1 MGSGNDEKTV
11 IPDLIGNLNGKNM
24 NIGEK
29 HTLTYT
35 VTDNDTA
42 GILGS
47 GGLPVY
53 ATPAMICLMEKTAY
67 TLAAEHGNQTVG
79 TKVDIAHLRA
89 CKTGT
94 ELTSTAELMEAE
106 GRKLVF
112 KVSVSDEKGMIGEGM
127 HERFIIDPERF
138 MSKLN

>member
-1 MGSGNDEKTV
+1 
-11 IPDLIGNLNGKNM
+11 M

-35 VTDNDTA
+35 VTEKDTA
-42 GILGS
+42 DILGS

-67 TLAAEHGNQTVG
+67 DFAAQNGHQTVG
-79 TKVDIAHLRA
+79 TKVEISHLRA

-94 ELTSTAELMEAE
+94 ALTCIAELKEEE

-112 KVSVSDEKGMIGEGM
+112 QVSVSDENGLIGEGL

-138 MSKLN
+138 MSRLG

>member
-1 MGSGNDEKTV
+1 
-11 IPDLIGNLNGKNM
+11 M

-35 VTDNDTA
+35 VTEKDTA
-42 GILGS
+42 DILGS

-67 TLAAEHGNQTVG
+67 DFAAQNGHQTVG
-79 TKVDIAHLRA
+79 TKVEISHLRA

-94 ELTSTAELMEAE
+94 ALTCTAELKEEE

-112 KVSVSDEKGMIGEGM
+112 QVSVNDEKGLIGEGL

-138 MSKLN
+138 MSRLG